1 MLNLLQED
9 VSNIH
14 NYNNDLIDN
23 VNNEKEQD
31 PSIPNSS
38 EDFQCEEC
46 TKSFDKMQIS
56 RIFRSLICKAY
67 LAFN

>member
-14 NYNNDLIDN
+14 NYNNDLTDN

-38 EDFQCEEC
+38 EDFQCEEMPQE
-46 TKSFDKMQIS
+46 F
-56 RIFRSLICKAY
+56 
-67 LAFN
+67 